1 VVHSFAGHLKAR
13 PKAVFDALDARLR
26 PGEGGHSLYLADPN
40 AFLIV
45 AQGGWWYR
53 GEYRVVPDEFGSH
66 IEHSMLNVA
75 AQQKLA
81 TFTGR
86 REIKSAPAEFERLL
100 RQLRLELE

>member
-1 VVHSFAGHLKAR
+1 MVHSFAGHLKAR